1 MKRQHVT
8 KRHADGQ
15 PCIHRGTAI
24 VAPVRPVSQCGYQD
38 ARRSRASSRLSS
50 WSTLAHAFRNEN
62 GQASVEYA
70 LLAALVPIAAISLM
84 AALGLE
90 VKGLFKAFL
99 DVFP

>member
-1 MKRQHVT
+1 
-8 KRHADGQ
+8 
-15 PCIHRGTAI
+15 
-24 VAPVRPVSQCGYQD
+24 
-38 ARRSRASSRLSS
+38 
-50 WSTLAHAFRNEN
+50 LAHAFRNED

-70 LLAALVPIAAISLM
+70 LLAALVSIAAISLM